1 VLNRLN
7 PSVAAIAAMEED
19 ERQAL
24 LIAQVFDLARL
35 SSRPLEGDE
44 LKAFMKRS
52 NVLIDLLAHSD
63 DNGKNEGNTHEEG
76 TAG

>member
-1 VLNRLN
+1 MLNRAN
-7 PSVAAIAAMEED
+7 KSIQAIAGMEEG
-19 ERQAL
+19 EKQQL

-52 NVLIDLLAHSD
+52 NQLIDLLAQ
-63 DNGKNEGNTHEEG
+63 
-76 TAG
+76 